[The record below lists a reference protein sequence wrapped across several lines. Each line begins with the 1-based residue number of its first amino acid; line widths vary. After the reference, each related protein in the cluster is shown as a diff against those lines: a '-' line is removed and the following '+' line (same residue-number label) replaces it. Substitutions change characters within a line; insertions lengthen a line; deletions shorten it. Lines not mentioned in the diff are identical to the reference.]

1 MSGKFSATVI
11 AVFAAM
17 VLAAGAGATAGPQ
30 RMPDAACNQG
40 TQNAR
45 NVGPGVN
52 ERIPHQHDFDAD
64 GTFGCYHFNPAI
76 SERGE

>member
-1 MSGKFSATVI
+1 MNARLSAT
-11 AVFAAM
+11 AVAVLAAM
-17 VLAAGAGATAGPQ
+17 VLPASVGATAGPQ
-30 RMPDAACNQG
+30 PLPNSACNQG
-40 TQNAR
+40 TQTAR
-45 NVGPGVN
+45 DGGAGMN